1 MPITYARFKL
11 LALLQ
16 QREQQALKIPA
27 LAMRT
32 KEHHF
37 GRESSAE
44 SPAALSLGR
53 QERPLWRAKLCI
65 TPPHQQ
71 LSHLPSADP
80 TVFVPAGSA
89 HLGTAPERLFSQH
102 SCSAPTREVKASGE
116 RASCQSPC
124 SAAPQRLSPMGTTRC
139 RWVLQTEPGLRA
151 CGRISSLTLRL
162 SAYSSFM
169 DFFLMDEIPSL

>member
-27 LAMRT
+27 LAMRM

-53 QERPLWRAKLCI
+53 QERPEEGKTLHHSS
-65 TPPHQQ
+65 PPAA
-71 LSHLPSADP
+71 LPP
-80 TVFVPAGSA
+80 PF
-89 HLGTAPERLFSQH
+89 
-102 SCSAPTREVKASGE
+102 C
-116 RASCQSPC
+116 
-124 SAAPQRLSPMGTTRC
+124 
-139 RWVLQTEPGLRA
+139 
-151 CGRISSLTLRL
+151 
-162 SAYSSFM
+162 
-169 DFFLMDEIPSL
+169 